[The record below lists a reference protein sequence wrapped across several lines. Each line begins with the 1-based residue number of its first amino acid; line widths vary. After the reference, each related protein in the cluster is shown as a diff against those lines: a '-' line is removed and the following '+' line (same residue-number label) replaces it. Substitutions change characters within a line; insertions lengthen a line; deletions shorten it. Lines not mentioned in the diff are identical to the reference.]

1 MLLYLDTLKKT
12 CFQKKKKEK
21 KRKSD
26 VTSFKPHTTVT
37 LSLVCYFV
45 FWAGTGVGTEDLF
58 FRTHT
63 STRTVSHSSPAA
75 GVCSCFCMDHPVTI
89 ICKQCGE
96 GRRDEESIE
105 IHIHTVHILSICV
118 YIYIYGKEFFFF
130 LYCYYVGVQGAKLN
144 LCLILPLA
152 SPTIHI
158 GDSKCQLG
166 VRFSLHVCCYLRL
179 TLSPLLLC
187 LIFFFL

>member
-96 GRRDEESIE
+96 GRRDEESNT
-105 IHIHTVHILSICV
+105 HTYSTYTV
-118 YIYIYGKEFFFF
+118 YMCIYLYIWEGVFFF
-130 LYCYYVGVQGAKLN
+130 
-144 LCLILPLA
+144 
-152 SPTIHI
+152 
-158 GDSKCQLG
+158 
-166 VRFSLHVCCYLRL
+166 SL
-179 TLSPLLLC
+179 LLLC
-187 LIFFFL
+187 WGSGG